1 MRFLM
6 MLLAGFFVT
15 FSKGQENPAFNRLNV
30 ENGLSQSTVLDI
42 AQDSC
47 GFIWMATRDGL
58 NRYDGIG
65 FKTFYSGGN
74 IKESLPSSFVKVV
87 FKDSHNRL
95 WIGSSSGLRIY
106 NGRTGRFLRLRDYW
120 GGAFDILDKIAVWR
134 IYEQPAEGLIYVL
147 TLEYGLYIIDTR
159 KGWMQVLNQKNS
171 GFNSNW
177 IRALIVGDRGVVYA
191 ATPSAVF
198 LLKIKKEGRYE
209 ALRLIP
215 RGFVNDEED
224 LGIQDIII
232 PEKHKLWIGK
242 HDDGIYI
249 FNLLTRQLESHIP
262 RPPSGKTL
270 TKAFP
275 IRVFHNDKKGSV
287 WVGTHGAGLFRY
299 DIVNKK
305 WHSFQHQLFN
315 SSSIASNFIRS
326 FYTDKQGIL
335 WIGHEDAGISL
346 LDPDGQKF
354 ITYTAGQTGNEA
366 FMNIMAVYSDNDT
379 LYFGTTINNMVRFIR
394 KSSSVSRITFNEDPL
409 YHQFNLITGILP
421 YQGRLLWV
429 GTQGSGL
436 FVLNKQS
443 LEAKA
448 VPLPVKNINRLVRGS
463 DGCLWICTNHGLFRF
478 NSRTFLAA
486 DMSILYP
493 SLKRFENKYI
503 KTVFEDEG
511 MLWIATDN
519 MGVWKFDL
527 KRHLLVSVSYRTSA
541 LSFPFA
547 VNSFLK
553 DGKIMWMA
561 TYEHGLVKYL
571 PEKNLLKTFSV
582 REGLPGSLILQ
593 LFKDP
598 GGYLWLSTNKG
609 LVRFNPADNSVK
621 IYNQNDGTQGPE
633 YNLCSGWQDV
643 NKTIWFGGKTGIDGI
658 NLSRFKTSYYKPGVF
673 FTGIEVNGKAFDPDT
688 PAVFKKHLVLSH
700 NENFLTINFRAL
712 NYRRPFQNKYMY
724 RMEGIDKE
732 WVNPGN
738 QPSARYTDL
747 KPGTYTFYAR
757 GSNNDG
763 IWSPRTASLFITI
776 RSPFWQTWWFYSLI
790 VLCLA
795 ALFYLFYRYR
805 LHQIR
810 QLYMIRNR
818 ISRDLHDDIG
828 ATLSSINILTDIAKK
843 RIVHKQ
849 AEQSV
854 GLLEKINFQA
864 TEMVDQ
870 MSDIIW
876 SVNPDNDHLSQL
888 LERVRNQ
895 FVPVCTAMDIGF
907 TLDTDKTIKDLRF
920 GMAKRKQIYLVV
932 KELVNNAV
940 KYSECSRIL
949 VSAAVRQHVLHIV
962 VSDNGK
968 GISGKIAGDGNGL
981 RNIKSRINEIKGSI
995 KIDSSAETGTC
1006 ISISC
1011 RLTRSGD

>member
-1 MRFLM
+1 MRFLII
-6 MLLAGFFVT
+6 LLTGFFVT
-15 FSKGQENPAFNRLNV
+15 FSKAQVNPAFNRLNV

-47 GFIWMATRDGL
+47 GFIWMATRDGI

-65 FKTFYSGGN
+65 FEPFYSDN
-74 IKESLPSSFVKVV
+74 KVEKSLPSSFVKVV
-87 FKDSHNRL
+87 FKDSRDRL
-95 WIGSSSGLRIY
+95 WIGSSSGLRIF
-106 NGRTGRFLRLRDYW
+106 NSRSEQFLRLSDYW
-120 GGAFDILDKIAVWR
+120 GPAFDILDKIAVWQ
-134 IYEQPAEGLIYVL
+134 IYEYPKDLIYVL
-147 TLEYGLYIIDTR
+147 TLEYGLFIIDTR
-159 KGWMQVLNQKNS
+159 KGRMQVLNKENS

-177 IRALIVGDRGVVYA
+177 IRSLAVEGSGLVYA
-191 ATPSAVF
+191 ATPSAIF
-198 LLKIKKEGRYE
+198 SLKIEEGGRYK
-209 ALRLIP
+209 ARRLMSS
-215 RGFVNDEED
+215 GFVNNKDD
-224 LGIQDIII
+224 LGIQDIVI
-232 PEKHKLWIGK
+232 PEKHRLWIGK

-249 FNLLTRQLESHIP
+249 YNTLKKQMESHIGK
-262 RPPSGKTL
+262 PPSGKML
-270 TKAFP
+270 TRAFP
-275 IRVFHNDKKGSV
+275 VRAFHKDKNGAL
-287 WVGTHGAGLFRY
+287 WIGTHGAGLFRY
-299 DIVNKK
+299 DTLSRK
-305 WHSFQHQLFN
+305 WDSFQHQLFN

-326 FYTDKQGIL
+326 FHTDKQGIL
-335 WIGHEDAGISL
+335 WIGHEDAGVSVF
-346 LDPDGQKF
+346 DPAGQKF
-354 ITYTAGQTGNEA
+354 ITYTVGQTGNEA
-366 FMNIMAVYSDNDT
+366 LKNVMSVYSDRDT
-379 LYFGTTINNMVRFIR
+379 LYFGSTINNMVRFIR
-394 KSSSVSRITFNEDPL
+394 NSSSTRRITFIEDPS
-409 YHQFNLITGILP
+409 YHQFNLITQILP
-421 YQGRLLWV
+421 CKRELLWV

-436 FVLNKQS
+436 FLLNKKT
-443 LEAKA
+443 LVAKA
-448 VPLPVKNINRLVRGS
+448 IPLSVKNINRLVQGKG
-463 DGCLWICTNHGLFRF
+463 DYLWICTNQGLFRF
-478 NSRTFLAA
+478 NPRTSTAV

-493 SLKRFENKYI
+493 SLKKFENKYI
-503 KTVFEDEG
+503 KTVYEDEG

-519 MGVWKFDL
+519 KGVWKFDL
-527 KRHLLVSVSYRTSA
+527 RRHRLVPVSDQTSA

-553 DGKIMWMA
+553 DGKIIWMA
-561 TYEHGLVKYL
+561 TYEHGLVKYV
-571 PEKNLLKTFSV
+571 PEKNHLKVFSV
-582 REGLPGSLILQ
+582 REGLPGNLILQ

-633 YNLCSGWQDV
+633 YNLCSGWQDGD
-643 NKTIWFGGKTGIDGI
+643 KTIWFGGKNGIDGI
-658 NLSRFKTSYYKPGVF
+658 DINRFKTSYYKPGVF
-673 FTGIEVNGKAFDPDT
+673 FTGIEVNGKAFVSDT
-688 PAVFKKHLVLSH
+688 PAVFKKHLILSH
-700 NENFLTINFRAL
+700 NQNFLTINFRAL
-712 NYRRPFQNKYMY
+712 NYRRPFQNRYTYK
-724 RMEGIDKE
+724 MEGIDKG
-732 WVNPGN
+732 WVNSGN
-738 QPSARYTDL
+738 HPSARYTDL

-763 IWSPRTASLFITI
+763 IWSPRAASLFITI

-790 VLCLA
+790 VLCVA

-805 LHQIR
+805 LQQIR

-843 RIVHKQ
+843 RIVHRQ

-854 GLLEKINFQA
+854 GLLEKINYQA

-895 FVPVCTAMDIGF
+895 FAPVCTAMDIGF
-907 TLDTDKTIKDLRF
+907 ILDTDKTIKDLRF
-920 GMAKRKQIYLVV
+920 GMAKRKQIYLIV

-940 KYSECSRIL
+940 KYSECSRIF
-949 VSAAVRQHVLHIV
+949 VSAAVRQHVLYIV

-981 RNIKSRINEIKGSI
+981 RNIKLRINEIKGSI
-995 KIDSSAETGTC
+995 KIESSAETGTC
-1006 ISISC
+1006 INISC